1 MSVCISFSLITQFFF
16 AMYPGCVHL
25 LLCVISCLHCLVFVF
40 HLSTRLIKMSMYSYY
55 YLILVS
61 ICVLLYLIFFRIS
74 FLYFSKCQQWIYA
87 QEVNRLA
94 MKQFQ
99 ANGDD
104 INHHYLL
111 CHRRGRLKKFMFW
124 DENTNL
130 YVSLK
135 FLAECFR
142 LKQKKSIIV
151 LTRFLSILSKYGI
164 FVSRS
169 L

>member
-16 AMYPGCVHL
+16 TMCPGCVHL

-61 ICVLLYLIFFRIS
+61 ICVLLYLIFFRM
-74 FLYFSKCQQWIYA
+74 YFSKCQQWIYA

-111 CHRRGRLKKFMFW
+111 CHRRGRLKNFMFW

-142 LKQKKSIIV
+142 LKHHCTHK
-151 LTRFLSILSKYGI
+151 I
-164 FVSRS
+164 FIDFV
-169 L
+169 